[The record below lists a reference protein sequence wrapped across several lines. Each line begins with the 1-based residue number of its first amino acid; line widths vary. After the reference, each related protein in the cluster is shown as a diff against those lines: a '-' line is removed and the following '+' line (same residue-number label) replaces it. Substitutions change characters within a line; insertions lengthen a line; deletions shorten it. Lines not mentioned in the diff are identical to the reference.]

1 MLFLGLLPN
10 RNVVSKIGPC
20 QFYCWVSNFIQ
31 KIRKSQIHM
40 KLQLAAVPNYAK
52 ALLKQPKIFI
62 LHNLFKS
69 IYISILSHLRRWFLK
84 KKLLR
89 GKQFKKIRKLCG
101 WSKKWNYQIWKFLE
115 GFGQEGFMPCG
126 FTQWEW
132 GGATKHSGMGI
143 NFRDYV
149 LSNMSLTSKLHF
161 SDL

>member
-10 RNVVSKIGPC
+10 RNVVPKIGPC

-31 KIRKSQIHM
+31 KIRKSQIHI

-84 KKLLR
+84 KNFW
-89 GKQFKKIRKLCG
+89 GG
-101 WSKKWNYQIWKFLE
+101 NNSKKSENCVGGPKSGITKFGNFWKGLVRK
-115 GFGQEGFMPCG
+115 GLCHAD